1 MRTFLVYTTPYND
14 AMLAVHEIY
23 YSLCEA
29 HRYFGNPEKAIPY
42 FKTTL
47 KRAKV
52 KKDKATA
59 AFCQEYIFNWYCDI
73 GEIDTVAFRKK

>member
-1 MRTFLVYTTPYND
+1 
-14 AMLAVHEIY
+14 MLAVHEIY

-59 AFCQEYIFNWYCDI
+59 AFCQEYIFNCRILERNDETRSLWQL
-73 GEIDTVAFRKK
+73 RQ